1 MVLLLQPP
9 NSPAKDMKDLLARL
23 ATMRFSGYEMS
34 QTTSW
39 TEMKYAPGTLKV
51 KKTQGKD
58 STELELLLDAD
69 YLIDDVVELLQG
81 ATFNWS
87 QANIDTRELELL
99 DYLLNDPRH
108 VLAHASNVQKIAL
121 DAYRVQVAG
130 PIDRKVQASGIA
142 IYVEVHMR
150 GNDISGMDIKKKYDT
165 GIEKLVREVCFY

>member
-1 MVLLLQPP
+1 MIGLLPLQS
-9 NSPAKDMKDLLARL
+9 NPAKDMKELLTRL

-34 QTTSW
+34 QAATW
-39 TEMKYAPGTLKV
+39 TELEYSPGTLKV
-51 KKTQGKD
+51 TKTKGKN

-69 YLIDDVVELLQG
+69 YLVDNVVELIHG
-81 ATFNWS
+81 AAFNWT
-87 QANIDTRELELL
+87 QASMDARELELL

-108 VLAHASNVQKIAL
+108 VLAHAGNVQEIAP
-121 DAYRVQVAG
+121 AVYRMQVAG

-142 IYVEVHMR
+142 IYVEAHMR

>member
-1 MVLLLQPP
+1 MALLLSAPS
-9 NSPAKDMKDLLARL
+9 NPAKDMKDLLARL

-34 QTTSW
+34 QTTTW
-39 TEMKYAPGTLKV
+39 TELKYAPGTLKV
-51 KKTQGKD
+51 TKTQGKD

-69 YLIDDVVELLQG
+69 YLADDVIELLQG

-87 QANIDTRELELL
+87 QANIDARELELL

-108 VLAHASNVQKIAL
+108 VLTHASNVLKMTSG
-121 DAYRVQVAG
+121 AYRIQVTG
-130 PIDRKVQASGIA
+130 PIDRKVQVSGIT

-150 GNDISGMDIKKKYDT
+150 GNDITGMDIKKKYDT